1 MTEEK
6 KPSCGCKLTQ
16 IMANDE
22 CSPAPAGLGK
32 LYFTTA
38 EDKNLEHLQE
48 VELKGH
54 RIDFKDIDIEDDSK
68 NHWGDNDG
76 NGWAVTATARLDLP
90 EGEKQARRIWKQLT
104 EGEGRLPRKEKKR
117 RINRIMRNE
126 RDLTGLILLTIV
138 NPMQVRD
145 MVAYLL
151 FPECIGRAEG
161 YNVPVV
167 CLKNPAQTHLIHLF
181 TKRITKNNV
190 KLLKRLWSRDHRHL
204 AFEEL
209 LKSVEQQMK
218 EIKDLNG

>member
-1 MTEEK
+1 MAEEK

-16 IMANDE
+16 LIANDE
-22 CSPAPAGLGK
+22 CQPAPAGLGK

-48 VELKGH
+48 VELKD

-76 NGWAVTATARLDLP
+76 KGWAVTATARLDSP
-90 EGEKQARRIWKQLT
+90 EGEKQARRIWKQVT

-126 RDLTGLILLTIV
+126 RALIGLILLTMI
-138 NPMQVRD
+138 NPMQVHD
-145 MVAYLL
+145 MVACLL
-151 FPECIGRAEG
+151 FPECIGRVEG
-161 YNVPVV
+161 SNVPVV
-167 CLKNPAQTHLIHLF
+167 CLKNPAQTRLIHLF
-181 TKRITKNNV
+181 KKRITKNNV
-190 KLLKRLWSRDHRHL
+190 KLLKKLWNRDLRHL

-209 LKSVEQQMK
+209 LKRVEQQMK
-218 EIKDLNG
+218 EIKDLNE